1 MAKSMHRVTNAMD
14 IILKREIR
22 RSPDVS
28 EDQHSTTLELA
39 RTAINVMGFTSKQAI
54 WHAVEMIKLFN
65 KARDQSPDCGVS
77 GGWVLGELVQPGNDG
92 RIVQDAY
99 ELSDEVRTYASS
111 K

>member
-1 MAKSMHRVTNAMD
+1 MARMHRVTKAMD
-14 IILKREIR
+14 IILKREISQ
-22 RSPDVS
+22 SPDVP
-28 EDQHSTTLELA
+28 EDQRATTVELA
-39 RTAINVMGFTSKQAI
+39 RTAINVMGFTSRQAI
-54 WHAVEMIKLFN
+54 WHAIEMTKLFN
-65 KARDQSPDCGVS
+65 KAKDQSPDCGVS